1 MSLVAD
7 QKLYVC
13 PGETH
18 PISRAVHLGRLAA
31 FYPACRECPYR
42 ADTGQLATHQLE
54 LVESVSKRV
63 ERETLFTNDGV
74 RGVHRNELT
83 RSKAAEIA
91 TALAGML
98 WEEAI
103 VSVDENSVERAGRAL
118 RPSVVVGYD
127 ERPSSPDIVTGVTS
141 ALRRMG
147 CQVIDIALAKLG
159 RSRRFSEAKIAE
171 QAEMVD
177 LFIDLT
183 YDLESRAAS
192 LARFA
197 VRHNVQGYDAVY
209 LALAMHLDAPLAT
222 LDSGLRAAARR
233 AKVALA

>member
-1 MSLVAD
+1 VIVIDASVALAWVIED
-7 QKLYVC
+7 SEEHRQYSAAILAQKLEH
-13 PGETH
+13 GNT
-18 PISRAVHLGRLAA
+18 LAA
-31 FYPACRECPYR
+31 PGLMSTEVAYK
-42 ADTGQLATHQLE
+42 LL
-54 LVESVSKRV
+54 
-63 ERETLFTNDGV
+63 
-74 RGVHRNELT
+74 
-83 RSKAAEIA
+83 
-91 TALAGML
+91 
-98 WEEAI
+98 
-103 VSVDENSVERAGRAL
+103 
-118 RPSVVVGYD
+118 
-127 ERPSSPDIVTGVTS
+127 
-141 ALRRMG
+141 
-147 CQVIDIALAKLG
+147 KLG

-192 LARFA
+192 LVRFA